1 MDSILIDWRSSADT
15 ADMGLLISYILGA
28 ASATVLI
35 VVVLQRRSD
44 GDPALADSLGELRGL
59 LTGVSRQQE
68 KLVSE
73 ATQWNQLLGH
83 AGERGHWGELTLQNL
98 VEAAG
103 LREHVDFDVQVHVS
117 DGEQEGRPDLVL
129 RLPAGG
135 SLPVDSKAIWSAYQD
150 SLGVDDPSVREA
162 LLSKH
167 ARNVRSC
174 VQTLAQKAYWSQFAR
189 APEMVVLFMP
199 SEAAFAAA
207 AAHDPDLLAY
217 AVQQR
222 VAITTPSTLF
232 ALLQVVA
239 VGWHQAE
246 LSTNAE
252 EIRKL
257 GSQLVKRLAGV
268 TEQLAKASRGLD
280 SAVRAHNEVI
290 GCFEG
295 TLLNTA
301 RRMGDLGVAGGSEL
315 ASPQLAAVS
324 VRMPH
329 NGNVDNTFSTP
340 S

>member
-1 MDSILIDWRSSADT
+1 
-15 ADMGLLISYILGA
+15 MGLLISYILGA

-35 VVVLQRRSD
+35 VVVMRRHSD

-83 AGERGHWGELTLQNL
+83 AGERGRWGELTLQNL

-103 LREHVDFDVQVHVS
+103 LREHVDFDVQVHLS
-117 DGEQEGRPDLVL
+117 DGEQKQRPDLML
-129 RLPAGG
+129 RLPTGG
-135 SLPVDSKAIWSAYQD
+135 AIPVDSKAVWSAYQE
-150 SLGVDDPSVREA
+150 SLGVDDPSIRAE
-162 LLSKH
+162 LLGKH

-174 VQTLAQKAYWSQFAR
+174 VQALAQKAYWSQFAR

-217 AVQQR
+217 AIQQR

-246 LSTNAE
+246 LSRNTE
-252 EIRKL
+252 EIRRL
-257 GSQLVKRLAGV
+257 GAQLVKRLAGV
-268 TEQLAKASRGLD
+268 TERLAKASRGLD

-295 TLLNTA
+295 TLLSTA
-301 RRMGDLGVAGGSEL
+301 RRMGDLGVAGGAEL
-315 ASPQLAAVS
+315 TSPQLAAVG

-329 NGNVDNTFSTP
+329 NGNANDTFSTP

>member
-1 MDSILIDWRSSADT
+1 
-15 ADMGLLISYILGA
+15 MGLLISYILGA

-35 VVVLQRRSD
+35 VVVVRRQSN

-59 LTGVSRQQE
+59 LSGVSRQQE

-83 AGERGHWGELTLQNL
+83 AGERGRWGELTLQNL

-117 DGEQEGRPDLVL
+117 DGEQKRRPDLVL
-129 RLPAGG
+129 HLPTGG
-135 SLPVDSKAIWSAYQD
+135 AIPVDSKAIWNAYQD
-150 SLGVDDPSVREA
+150 SLAADDPNVRDE

-189 APEMVVLFMP
+189 APEMVVLFIP

-217 AVQQR
+217 AIRQR

-246 LSTNAE
+246 LSKNTE

-268 TEQLAKASRGLD
+268 TEQLSKASRGLD

-295 TLLNTA
+295 ALLNTA
-301 RRMGDLGVAGGSEL
+301 RRMGDLGVVGGAEL
-315 ASPQLAAVS
+315 ASAQVAAVG

-329 NGNVDNTFSTP
+329 SGSADDTFSTP